1 MEFSEKL
8 LQLRRAQNLTQEQLA
23 EQLNVSRQSVSK
35 WESGQALPE
44 VDKLIALGKLFNL
57 SVEEL
62 LCTEDFANR
71 PAIQG
76 QGNGWG
82 KGKTIFFKCLAICLT
97 ALAVMML
104 LRQFSWQNDFLWR
117 LFPGVTMPIILILLA
132 AALCVAVYVKEKNGQ
147 GRGN

>member
-76 QGNGWG
+76 
-82 KGKTIFFKCLAICLT
+82 
-97 ALAVMML
+97 
-104 LRQFSWQNDFLWR
+104 
-117 LFPGVTMPIILILLA
+117 
-132 AALCVAVYVKEKNGQ
+132 
-147 GRGN
+147 